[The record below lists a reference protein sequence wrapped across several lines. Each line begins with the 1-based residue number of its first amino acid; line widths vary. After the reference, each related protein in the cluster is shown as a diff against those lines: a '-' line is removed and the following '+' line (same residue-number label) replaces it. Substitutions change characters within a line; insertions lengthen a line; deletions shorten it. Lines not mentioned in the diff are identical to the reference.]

1 MPAQTLTQCE
11 RLFYRDRLREARYSA
26 LADAEGF
33 AEICFAIEALGMR
46 LLGAEATLNNYEPK
60 IRNLAISAPTLSELP
75 KYFPELFTR
84 FAALYDTVRR
94 ARNDAMHTGAY
105 ARHATSTAIEL
116 CIGLEEA
123 IMKGSNQM
131 STVADFMVKTPV
143 CVEPWQPVAHARQI
157 MLTHSF
163 SFLPVLHG
171 NWKLLSDI
179 SLAKFLRGHSD
190 RKTALALSIEIA
202 AAQGLHLIDV
212 LPVKTTDELS
222 VLLEKGL
229 TQFSPILWLVIGKD
243 NSLAGVLSPF
253 ELM

>member
-1 MPAQTLTQCE
+1 MSTQTLTQQE
-11 RLFYRDRLREARYSA
+11 RLFYRDRLREARYFA

-46 LLGAEATLNNYEPK
+46 LLGMEATLNNYEPK
-60 IRNLAISAPTLSELP
+60 IREIALSAPTLSELP
-75 KYFPELFTR
+75 KDFPELFTR
-84 FAALYDTVRR
+84 FAALYDTLRR

-105 ARHATSTAIEL
+105 ARHATNAAIEL

-157 MLTHSF
+157 MLIHSF
-163 SFLPVLHG
+163 SFLPVFHE
-171 NWKLLSDI
+171 NWKLLSEI
-179 SLAKFLRGHSD
+179 SLVKFLRGHAD
-190 RKTALALSIEIA
+190 RKTALALSIEKA
-202 AAQGLHLIDV
+202 VEQGLHLIDV
-212 LPVKTTDELS
+212 RPVKTTDEIS
-222 VLLEKGL
+222 ALLERDAI
-229 TQFSPILWLVIGKD
+229 QFSPTLWLAIGKD
-243 NSLAGVLSPF
+243 DSLVGVLSPF